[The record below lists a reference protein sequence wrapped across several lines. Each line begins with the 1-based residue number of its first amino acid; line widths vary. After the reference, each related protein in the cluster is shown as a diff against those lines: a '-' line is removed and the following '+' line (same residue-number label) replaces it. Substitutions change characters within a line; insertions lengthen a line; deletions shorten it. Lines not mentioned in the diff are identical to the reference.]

1 MIERVLF
8 AGGGTGGHIF
18 MAVAL
23 ARELKKQKP
32 DVEVLFVGARGGMGK
47 DIVAALGFRFQTIKI
62 GGFKGV
68 GLFRAAATVLQIPGS
83 LLSSMRIIKDF
94 CPSIIV
100 GLGGYVSGPIMLTG
114 RTLGLPSLLIEPN
127 VQPGF
132 TNRVLA
138 RWVDGAAVAFEETV
152 QPFGN
157 KARLTGIPVRQEF
170 HQISSKIATSG
181 PLRLLIFGGSQG
193 SSPINRLVC
202 EALPFLPSGEITVVH
217 QTGLGDYFSVKER
230 YKQAGFEAEVIDFI
244 QDMPAYF
251 DRADLILSRAGAS
264 TVAEIAA
271 AGRPSVLIPLPH
283 AADDHQRRNAQ
294 ALVEKEAALSLEQ
307 SETTGQE
314 LASLLVELAKDRPRL
329 HQMAQASRRFAHH
342 DSRRRI
348 IEFMEE
354 LVPTR
359 S

>member
-1 MIERVLF
+1 M
-8 AGGGTGGHIF
+8 
-18 MAVAL
+18 
-23 ARELKKQKP
+23 
-32 DVEVLFVGARGGMGK
+32 
-47 DIVAALGFRFQTIKI
+47 
-62 GGFKGV
+62 
-68 GLFRAAATVLQIPGS
+68 
-83 LLSSMRIIKDF
+83 
-94 CPSIIV
+94 
-100 GLGGYVSGPIMLTG
+100 
-114 RTLGLPSLLIEPN
+114 
-127 VQPGF
+127 
-132 TNRVLA
+132 
-138 RWVDGAAVAFEETV
+138 
-152 QPFGN
+152 
-157 KARLTGIPVRQEF
+157 
-170 HQISSKIATSG
+170 G

-314 LASLLVELAKDRPRL
+314 LASLPRGVGKGTVHVSIKWHKPAGGL
-329 HQMAQASRRFAHH
+329 LITTVDAGSLSSWKSWF
-342 DSRRRI
+342 
-348 IEFMEE
+348 
-354 LVPTR
+354 
-359 S
+359 